1 MEKTVI
7 TWNVENWIT
16 VFLMVLLGMYFLKL
30 AGVMLS
36 KWKGGSNGKA
46 AD

>member
-7 TWNVENWIT
+7 TWNIENWIT
-16 VFLMVLLGMYFLKL
+16 VFLMVILGMLFLK
-30 AGVMLS
+30 AGGVMLA
-36 KWKGGSNGKA
+36 KLKGKRDAS